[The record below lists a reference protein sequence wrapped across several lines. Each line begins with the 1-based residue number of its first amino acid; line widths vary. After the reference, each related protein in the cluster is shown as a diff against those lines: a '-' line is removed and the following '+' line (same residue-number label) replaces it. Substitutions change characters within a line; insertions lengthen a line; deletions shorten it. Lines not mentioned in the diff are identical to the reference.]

1 VPDAGP
7 VPWRA
12 GARAAERNTC
22 ARREIGMSFLRSA
35 KLRWAGAAALALCLT
50 APAMAEI
57 SVSAPGESTSGTH
70 LDYMKTV
77 YARAGFPEMLQLP
90 LTSFDNNFE
99 LHGMAAESWTQSE
112 DGLTWTFKLRPGLT
126 FSDGEPLTAEDFVFA
141 LQRAASTGYDFGWY
155 WDFASGIAN
164 WKAVAEEGADPSTLG
179 IRAVDDMTIEV
190 TTATPKPYLPSVVSL
205 WYPVPKHMVDAHG
218 DDYAT
223 SVETMVSSGAF
234 VVESWEKSN
243 NSMVLVRNPTYT
255 GPWPSKVDRVTVD
268 PSLGAPEVGLPAY
281 MAGEVDFTNL
291 NAGQIPFIEQRMPES
306 LRQNAIFAT
315 SYISFDMNAAPFDN
329 VDVRK
334 ALYYAIDREE
344 MTQTVLKN
352 LAIPAGSIL
361 PPSYPGFSPSVAAQA
376 VFNPELARE
385 HLAKAGFPGGEGF
398 PEVEIWYRDQGNYN
412 GAITPPMLQYLQAE
426 FKEHLGIT
434 MNIKVMPIQDWMT
447 ALLNKEN
454 NLFLAPYEYD
464 YIDPSNFYGI
474 FYNGGRHDHRIPEY
488 DALVAQADAN
498 PVWEERVALYAQ
510 AEQVMIDNASIVPL
524 VHPIQMFAV
533 SDRLS
538 GPSVSPNAVGMTPMS
553 RLVPYFYAHID
564 VAE

>member
-1 VPDAGP
+1 
-7 VPWRA
+7 
-12 GARAAERNTC
+12 
-22 ARREIGMSFLRSA
+22 MSFLKRA
-35 KLRWAGAAALALCLT
+35 RAWTAAFALATAAAL
-50 APAMAEI
+50 PAAAQI
-57 SVSAPGESTSGTH
+57 TVSAPGDSTSGTYF
-70 LDYMKTV
+70 DYMKTV
-77 YARAGFPEMLQLP
+77 YARAGFPEMIQLP

-112 DGLTWTFKLRPGLT
+112 DGLTWTFTLREGLT

-141 LQRAASTGYDFGWY
+141 LQRAATSGYDFAWY
-155 WDFASGIAN
+155 WDFAGGIAG
-164 WKAVAEEGADPSTLG
+164 WKAVTEGTAGPETLG
-179 IRAVDDMTIEV
+179 IVAVDDRTIQV
-190 TTATPKPYLPSVVSL
+190 TTSTPKPYLPSVVSL
-205 WYPVPKHMVDAHG
+205 WYPVPKHMVDQYG

-223 SVETMVSSGAF
+223 NVETIVSSGAF
-234 VVESWEKSN
+234 MLESWEKSN

-255 GPWPSKVDRVTVD
+255 GPWPSLVDRVEID

-281 MAGEVDFTNL
+281 MAGEVDFAFL
-291 NAGQIPFIEQRMPES
+291 NAGQIPFVEQRMPET

-315 SYISFDMNAAPFDN
+315 SYIAFDMTSPPFDN
-329 VDVRK
+329 VDVRR

-344 MTQTVLKN
+344 LTNTVLKN

-361 PPSYPGFSPSVAAQA
+361 PPSYPGYNPAIAEQA
-376 VFNPELARE
+376 VFDPEKARE
-385 HLAKAGFPGGEGF
+385 FLAAAGYPGGEGF
-398 PEVEIWYRDQGNYN
+398 PEVEIWYRDQGGYN
-412 GAITPPMLQYLQAE
+412 GAITAPMLQYLQAE
-426 FKEHLGIT
+426 FAEHLGIT
-434 MNIKVMPIQDWMT
+434 MNIKVMPIQDWMQ
-447 ALLNKEN
+447 AMLNKEN

-498 PVWEERVALYAQ
+498 PNWDERYELYRQ

-538 GPSVSPNAVGMTPMS
+538 GPAVEPNANGMTPLN
-553 RLVPYFYAHID
+553 RLVPFFYAHLN